1 MCFALPL
8 DEKRASQL
16 VGPIRFR
23 VSGGEGAVVVR
34 EPVGALHGTA
44 RQDRLR
50 TELLRYATHPNSI
63 INLI

>member
-1 MCFALPL
+1 VSFVLPL
-8 DEKRASQL
+8 EEKLASQP
-16 VGPIRFR
+16 VGPIRYS

-50 TELLRYATHPNSI
+50 AELLWYATHPNSVFFI
-63 INLI
+63 I